1 MEIGPELCFWNE
13 SSRSHQN
20 GAQTPAQSFVGPS
33 IYAQNPPSF
42 RVPHLAGVVL
52 ELESESDND
61 SDNEVKWRDSTIEFR
76 RSDFEETVKKAPQLG
91 MQEPTKSQPNITTTT
106 TQVDTFHRNIDVE
119 DSLGADTLVTQET
132 TVPNVSEVMND
143 SKAANQSIEAR
154 VQNQPVNN
162 ENRNNVNSGSLDK
175 PTVESDEGPG
185 RTNQTSLSLTVPLT
199 VGSIPTSPEMSQ
211 RSGGS
216 NFQSKVAV
224 LPTGESETPRIN
236 RLSNG
241 VQCVICARN
250 FVDRRSRN
258 IHMTKAHLGKTAL
271 SSGMSTGLK
280 WLSCAVT
287 VPENHCAVATTTTTN
302 DCRNVNSL
310 PCLQTSEEQDATI
323 IEGYNLPALDTQDT
337 TRPPSR
343 PAAENDLESDESTG
357 SHNHHSPSSLSHS
370 AIPTSP
376 QSVVSNSSS
385 LTKRRLSYAVS
396 PSPNMPDAGCL
407 KLRLV
412 SVGNTG
418 SKKSD
423 QWDRSPQMDHAR
435 TPGFADSCSTD
446 NTEPLGEL
454 EEGLSTK
461 GAKEDS
467 PPRKTVRRTRSAT
480 GKPSPERYTF
490 QGSPLHEQA
499 VSRSTPE
506 KSRTNVP
513 RTRYSE
519 MDQGSQVK
527 SLRSCVIA
535 SRQQSSSL
543 PSPSLPSSSSQHQ
556 QRSASLKELNKI
568 QARRPTMDTSL
579 RTPEGLYKCR
589 ICKRLFPN
597 RFSLTGHYKSHYN
610 SSQKP
615 YNCDDC
621 GQRYTSPSNL
631 HYHRARNCPIL
642 KLRDV
647 KNGKVT
653 PKSDRSFKLIQTK
666 AIKAAER
673 QALSRTHETRTEGM
687 TAYDTIAS
695 EVHNNAVCRRSNATC
710 QSVKRDQPLCPRQ
723 RLLLEAP
730 DSHEGTS
737 SNNLSNAIPSP
748 MQQVVGSDPPRIPCI
763 APLRTDSSVPSAFK
777 SNIPKTPF
785 EPPSTSTQALE
796 ELPQSNSSLSYLHEQ
811 LRHLLEQACQS
822 DEARQKILAFTS
834 LALLSALGPL
844 SKPEQAEAN
853 SLPNSVFEALFS
865 RFPGLL
871 NSPECGTHVSARDAA
886 HNEDLRQRG
895 PPSTSARSPLCTNRT
910 NVAQSPVEHRPVS
923 TGAEKPSPGYMCQHC
938 RNPQQVF
945 SDLTSFEAHLFLVHS
960 NRSSRTPNS
969 SSGHSSSP
977 SITSTTTFQANSQ
990 GPSVGLNAS
999 SQAVNSTHQQHTRP
1013 DNNTL
1018 GSSPTSFFLK
1028 CSECDQPFSSFTD
1041 CQIHFTKMHQ
1051 NYGMQRS

>member
-20 GAQTPAQSFVGPS
+20 GAQTSAQSFVGPS

-76 RSDFEETVKKAPQLG
+76 RSDIEETVKKAPAQLG
-91 MQEPTKSQPNITTTT
+91 VQEPTKSQPNIATTT
-106 TQVDTFHRNIDVE
+106 TQVDIFHRNVDVE
-119 DSLGADTLVTQET
+119 DSAGADTLVTQET
-132 TVPNVSEVMND
+132 TVSNVSEVMD
-143 SKAANQSIEAR
+143 VSKAANQSTTEAR
-154 VQNQPVNN
+154 VQDQPVNSDK
-162 ENRNNVNSGSLDK
+162 ENNVDSGSLDK

-185 RTNQTSLSLTVPLT
+185 RINQTSLSLTVPLT
-199 VGSIPTSPEMSQ
+199 VGSIPTSPEMSH
-211 RSGGS
+211 RSRGS
-216 NFQSKVAV
+216 NFQSKVTA
-224 LPTGESETPRIN
+224 LPIGESETPRIN

-280 WLSCAVT
+280 WLSCAAT
-287 VPENHCAVATTTTTN
+287 LPENHSAVAATTAN
-302 DCRNVNSL
+302 NNCRNVNPL

-323 IEGYNLPALDTQDT
+323 IEGYSLPALDTQDT

-343 PAAENDLESDESTG
+343 SAAENDLGSNESTG

-385 LTKRRLSYAVS
+385 HTKTRLSYAVS
-396 PSPNMPDAGCL
+396 PSLNTPDAGCL

-454 EEGLSTK
+454 EEGT
-461 GAKEDS
+461 KEDS
-467 PPRKTVRRTRSAT
+467 PPRKIVRRTRGTT
-480 GKPSPERYTF
+480 GKPSPERYNF
-490 QGSPLHEQA
+490 QESPLHQQA

-506 KSRTNVP
+506 KSRTSVP

-535 SRQQSSSL
+535 SRQQSSSSS
-543 PSPSLPSSSSQHQ
+543 SPSLPLSSSSSQHQ
-556 QRSASLKELNKI
+556 QRSASLKELSKL

-687 TAYDTIAS
+687 TAYDTLAT
-695 EVHNNAVCRRSNATC
+695 EVHTSAVCRRSNATC

-723 RLLLEAP
+723 RLLLESP
-730 DSHEGTS
+730 DSHEGAN
-737 SNNLSNAIPSP
+737 SNNLCNAIPPP

-785 EPPSTSTQALE
+785 EPPPTSTQALE
-796 ELPQSNSSLSYLHEQ
+796 ESPQSNNSLSYLHEQ

-844 SKPEQAEAN
+844 SKPEQAEAS

-886 HNEDLRQRG
+886 HKEDLRQRE
-895 PPSTSARSPLCTNRT
+895 PPSTSAKSPLCTNRT
-910 NVAQSPVEHRPVS
+910 NVAQSPIEHRPV
-923 TGAEKPSPGYMCQHC
+923 EKPSPGYMCQHC
-938 RNPQQVF
+938 RNPQVF

-977 SITSTTTFQANSQ
+977 ITSSTTFQANSQ
-990 GPSVGLNAS
+990 GPPVGSNAS
-999 SQAVNSTHQQHTRP
+999 NHEQPTRP
-1013 DNNTL
+1013 TSNTL
-1018 GSSPTSFFLK
+1018 GASPTSFFLK

-1041 CQIHFTKMHQ
+1041 CQLHFTKMHQ
-1051 NYGMQRS
+1051 SYGLQRI